1 MKGISIILLFAAL
14 PVSMAI
20 SEDFFPLPAEQN
32 QANPGKVYEKHNIDE
47 ILSQPED
54 DELVRLSGEIIR
66 KLKCSTYL
74 FRDKSG
80 EIRVEIRNEDIPD
93 KGLLF
98 KTPMIIKGE
107 VSQEPE
113 KHLRVEANRLRYNF

>member
-1 MKGISIILLFAAL
+1 MKGITIILLFAAL

-20 SEDFFPLPAEQN
+20 SEDFLPMPTEQG
-32 QANPGKVYEKHNIDE
+32 QANPGVTYEKHNIDE
-47 ILSQPED
+47 ILTRPED
-54 DELVRLSGEIIR
+54 EELVRLSGEIIK

-80 EIRVEIRNEDIPD
+80 EIRVEIRNEDIPN

-107 VSQEPE
+107 VSMEPE
-113 KHLRVEANRLRYNF
+113 KNLRVKANRLRYNF